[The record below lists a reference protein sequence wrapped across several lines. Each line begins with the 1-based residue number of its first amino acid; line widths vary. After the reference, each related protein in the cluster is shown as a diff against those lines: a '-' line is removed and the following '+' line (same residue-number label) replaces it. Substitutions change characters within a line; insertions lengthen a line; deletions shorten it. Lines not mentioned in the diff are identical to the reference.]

1 MKSVWYYDSPVG
13 ALGIA
18 EDGMGITDIFRADG
32 TKPDGLTEAE
42 TPMIKTAAQQLKEYF
57 EGTRSDFELPLS
69 LSGTSFQRS
78 VWKALQAIPYG
89 ETRSY
94 RQIAEQAGSPKAC
107 RAVGMANHRNPV
119 MIVVPCHRVIGADGS
134 MVGYG
139 GGLEMKEFLLRLERE
154 NRKK

>member
-1 MKSVWYYDSPVG
+1 MKNAWCYDFPVG
-13 ALGIA
+13 TLVIA
-18 EDGMGITDIFRADG
+18 EDGAGITDIFRADG
-32 TKPDGLTEAE
+32 IKPDGLTEAE
-42 TPMIKTAAQQLKEYF
+42 TPMIKAAAKQLKEYF
-57 EGTRSDFELPLS
+57 EGRRKKFELPLS
-69 LSGTSFQRS
+69 LSGTDFQCS
-78 VWKALQAIPYG
+78 VWRALQAIPYG

-107 RAVGMANHRNPV
+107 RAVGMANHCNPV

-139 GGLEMKEFLLRLERE
+139 GGLEMKEFLLRLEKE